1 MTTLKRKI
9 KIIESLP
16 TKKKEKKSI
25 ISILAS
31 IIITLV
37 IFTVCFIIYKQ
48 LLPYIF
54 ATNINKITGKKI
66 NITEC
71 NTKDYIIINKDK
83 SYTMTITNHNCKQTH
98 YEGDITIKNNEII
111 FNKNIKGLIDNNYNI
126 IINNNIFESDK
137 NESGNK

>member
-1 MTTLKRKI
+1 MATLKRKI
-9 KIIESLP
+9 KIINSLP
-16 TKKKEKKSI
+16 PEKKEKKSI
-25 ISILAS
+25 TTIL
-31 IIITLV
+31 ILFIITLV
-37 IFTVCFIIYKQ
+37 IITLYYLIYSQ

-54 ATNINKITGKKI
+54 STDINKISGKKI

-83 SYTMTITNHNCKQTH
+83 SYTMSITNEECIQTH
-98 YEGDITIKNNEII
+98 YEGDVKIKNNQII

-137 NESGNK
+137 NEW